1 MNRRLLRHYS
11 RGGFTLIEA
20 LVTLLLIG
28 LVLPAIMHAITI
40 SLAAGSAS
48 ITRNQAAE
56 LARSQLAQV
65 ILEMSQGQNAGD
77 SAGDFSQQGF
87 PNFRWQSSITPF
99 SLDTSGMNMQEVH
112 LTVTWPVRSH
122 QESMM
127 LSSLAYNHLSQT
139 SQQ

>member
-1 MNRRLLRHYS
+1 MNRQPLRPYS
-11 RGGFTLIEA
+11 RAGFTLIEA
-20 LVTLLLIG
+20 LVTLLL
-28 LVLPAIMHAITI
+28 
-40 SLAAGSAS
+40 
-48 ITRNQAAE
+48 
-56 LARSQLAQV
+56 

-127 LSSLAYNHLSQT
+127 LSSLAYNHLTQT